1 MQTTLG
7 QWPPLGRVER
17 KEQDPGEAQKGAS
30 FWFLMFSFFKNK
42 LKQAGKMLIF
52 AKYGVGY
59 ITLFFLVYL
68 KYLTIEKVHGI
79 YKMTALSGIR

>member
-1 MQTTLG
+1 
-7 QWPPLGRVER
+7 
-17 KEQDPGEAQKGAS
+17 
-30 FWFLMFSFFKNK
+30 
-42 LKQAGKMLIF
+42 MLIF

-68 KYLTIEKVHGI
+68 KYFAIEKVPGI